1 MLHSDAKL
9 AAEYHAIQTELKE
22 LEARKEEI
30 AAHFKAAT
38 GDRVY
43 GEYLVSVK
51 SGSREVMDQEAVRAK
66 LGADTPMKLLASVVL
81 KVSRLTLVN

>member
-9 AAEYHAIQTELKE
+9 AAEYHAIQGELKE
-22 LEARKEEI
+22 LEARKDEI
-30 AAHFKAAT
+30 AAIFKANT

-51 SGSREVMDQEAVRAK
+51 SGSREVMDQEAVRAR
-66 LGADTPMKLLASVVL
+66 LGADTPMKAIPSVVL